1 MGRSRKRNGLS
12 LHGWVVLNKR
22 AGISSAKAVAEVLTV
37 TGAAKAGHG
46 GTLDPFS
53 EGVLPIALG
62 EATKTLSMVL
72 EGDKGYLC
80 WIKFGQET
88 DSGDLTG
95 TVITQSDLL
104 PTREAVEAL
113 LPRFTG
119 VLQQVPPMH
128 SAVHVGGER
137 AYELARRGEV
147 VDLPPR
153 EVTIRELTL
162 EAWED
167 HGVAVVRVLSS
178 KGTYMRALA
187 RDLGRALG
195 CGAHLVRLLRTRA
208 LGFELKEAIGLD
220 ELRSA
225 TEQGRSGE
233 VILPIDRVLDGI
245 PVLRLGEEAWRSLR
259 HGQTVWIEEEGIPSG
274 FVRVRDASG
283 AIRALGEVSRQR
295 DDQGRRACRSKRILH
310 VS

>member
-1 MGRSRKRNGLS
+1 MGRSRKRNGQP
-12 LHGWVVLNKR
+12 LHGWLPLNKPP
-22 AGISSAKAVAEVLTV
+22 GISSAKAVAVALHV
-37 TGAAKAGHG
+37 TGAQKAGHG

-80 WIKFGQET
+80 WVRFGVET

-95 TVITQSDLL
+95 QVVRESPLR
-104 PTREAVEAL
+104 PTREEVSAL

-128 SAVHVGGER
+128 SAVHVAGER

-147 VDLPPR
+147 VELPPR
-153 EVTIRELTL
+153 EVTIRSLEL
-162 EAWED
+162 EGWEPD
-167 HGVAVVRVLSS
+167 TAVLRVLSS

-187 RDLGRALG
+187 RDMGQALG
-195 CGAHLVRLLRTRA
+195 CGAHLIRLVRTRA
-208 LGFELKEAIGLD
+208 LGFVLEEAIGLD

-225 TEQGRSGE
+225 VEEGRLEE

-245 PVLRLGEEAWRSLR
+245 PVLRLGEEAWRLLR
-259 HGQTVWIEEEGIPSG
+259 HGQTVWVEEEGIPSG
-274 FVRVRDASG
+274 FVRVQDASG
-283 AIRALGEVSRQR
+283 AIRALGELGRER
-295 DDQGRRACRSKRILH
+295 DPFGRRPCRSKRILNLP
-310 VS
+310 